1 MKENEGLKFEMEVNG
16 KIPLFLFLSTKRRQ
30 GENGGKASDLEMD
43 FLRRTHIRCLL
54 RKNEQHI
61 EATIC
66 SRGKRMNFEPR
77 EGGAVIYK
85 KQISNERK
93 R

>member
-16 KIPLFLFLSTKRRQ
+16 KIPPFLFLSTKRRQ

-54 RKNEQHI
+54 RKNEHI
-61 EATIC
+61 GAKIS
-66 SRGKRMNFEPR
+66 SRGKRMNFKAR

-85 KQISNERK
+85 KQISSERK